1 MGYKKREKEVCR
13 EIDLE
18 KVKKL
23 VKKRKEELIKELL
36 EDGECVLC

>member
-1 MGYKKREKEVCR
+1 MGYKEKEICR

-23 VKKRKEELIKELL
+23 VRKRKEELVKELL
-36 EDGECVLC
+36 ENGECVLC